1 MSARSPI
8 TAASAATG
16 SVAYGRS
23 ASDLA
28 SARMQCSTSGMT
40 AEAGSVALWSTVEM
54 TMTLRSCSS
63 LRAGAL
69 AHSWHSE

>member
-1 MSARSPI
+1 MSARNPS

-23 ASDLA
+23 TSDLA
-28 SARMQCSTSGMT
+28 SARMQCSASGTT
-40 AEAGSVALWSTVEM
+40 AEAGSVALRSTVEM
-54 TMTLRSCSS
+54 TMPLHSCSS

-69 AHSWHSE
+69 THSWHSA